1 MLLETIAEKYIWF
14 LLVILAGNL
23 MQRKHQA
30 RSQKKRLATLI
41 IAALAMLLQIFITLI
56 LTWKWPQWVVFP
68 ALIIVVALAFL
79 LRNRLFI
86 FKTTCASCSKKLS
99 FTQAFNFDDNLCD
112 ECHAEAHPEE
122 VKIKEVPKAEEKIVA
137 LCKAETVDE
146 IDWDFWEPTETAVL
160 CYLFEDDKVLLI
172 NKKRGLGEGLVN
184 APGGHVEDA
193 ETAKEAAIREVREE
207 TGLIVENPIHMGVLE
222 FQFRDGLRMRG
233 HVFFAQS
240 YSGTL
245 IDTDEAEPFWCPV
258 AEIPYDKM
266 WQDDAL
272 WLPEALSGKHFYGQF
287 IFDDRTMLS
296 HRIEYEQA

>member
-68 ALIIVVALAFL
+68 ALVIVVALAFL

-160 CYLFEDDKVLLI
+160 CYLFED
-172 NKKRGLGEGLVN
+172 
-184 APGGHVEDA
+184 
-193 ETAKEAAIREVREE
+193 
-207 TGLIVENPIHMGVLE
+207 
-222 FQFRDGLRMRG
+222 
-233 HVFFAQS
+233 
-240 YSGTL
+240 
-245 IDTDEAEPFWCPV
+245 
-258 AEIPYDKM
+258 
-266 WQDDAL
+266 
-272 WLPEALSGKHFYGQF
+272 
-287 IFDDRTMLS
+287 
-296 HRIEYEQA
+296 